1 MSDKFNDYNDDL
13 EILSLDVDNESKL
26 LDDRNKPSLIAITAY
41 GYKTD
46 TAIDTWFKDF
56 FDRNNT
62 YLLNQKENFLHMKAD
77 FEKYRREHC

>member
-1 MSDKFNDYNDDL
+1 MIS
-13 EILSLDVDNESKL
+13 
-26 LDDRNKPSLIAITAY
+26 Y

-46 TAIDTWFKDF
+46 TAIDRWFKDF

-62 YLLNQKENFLHMKAD
+62 YLLNQKENFLYMKAD

>member
-26 LDDRNKPSLIAITAY
+26 LDDRNKPSLISMISY